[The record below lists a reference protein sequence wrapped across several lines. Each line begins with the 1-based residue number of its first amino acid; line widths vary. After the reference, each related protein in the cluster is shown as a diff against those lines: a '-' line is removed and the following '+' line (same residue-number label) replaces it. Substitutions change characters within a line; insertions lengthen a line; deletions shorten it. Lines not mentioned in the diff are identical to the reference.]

1 MGVSQGYSL
10 LVVEDSTG
18 GGKPTTTATPGR
30 IGADTQEDDLPFLV
44 GVSVGWFGEGVSIHL
59 SFFLVGV
66 SVGWF
71 GEGVSIHLSDGENTS
86 PPAVNV
92 NLVRVMSGVSD
103 FTTGTAV
110 AIRLLNREGDRAPSP
125 FFVVCRAPPHFV
137 DRVVSWGELSA

>member
-59 SFFLVGV
+59 S
-66 SVGWF
+66 
-71 GEGVSIHLSDGENTS
+71 DGENTS
-86 PPAVNV
+86 SPAVNV

>member
-30 IGADTQEDDLPFLV
+30 IGADTLEDDLP
-44 GVSVGWFGEGVSIHL
+44 
-59 SFFLVGV
+59 FLVGV

-86 PPAVNV
+86 SPAVNV